1 MKSLL
6 WIGVI
11 VCVLGIGSFFVS
23 FPQRE
28 RHSMS
33 AGGMSVGVET
43 THSKSLPP
51 AASLVMVVGG
61 LSMAAAGGL
70 LRKGKS

>member
-1 MKSLL
+1 MKALL

-11 VCVLGIGSFFVS
+11 VFVLGIASFFVP

-28 RHSMS
+28 KHSVK
-33 AGGMSVGVET
+33 AGGMSIGVET
-43 THSKSLPP
+43 TDSKTLPV
-51 AASLVMVVGG
+51 AASVVMVVGG

-70 LRKGKS
+70 LGKNRS

>member
-1 MKSLL
+1 MKPLL

-11 VCVLGIGSFFVS
+11 VFVLGIASFFVP

-43 THSKSLPP
+43 TSSQTLPVT
-51 AASLVMVVGG
+51 ASMVMVVGG
-61 LSMAAAGGL
+61 LLMAAAGGL
-70 LRKGKS
+70 LGKNKS

>member
-1 MKSLL
+1 MKPLL

-11 VCVLGIGSFFVS
+11 VFVLGIVSFFVT

-43 THSKSLPP
+43 TNSRTLPK

-61 LSMAAAGGL
+61 LAMAAAGGL
-70 LRKGKS
+70 LGKNKS

>member
-6 WIGVI
+6 WIGV
-11 VCVLGIGSFFVS
+11 VVFVLGIASFFVP

-28 RHSMS
+28 RHAMN
-33 AGGMSVGVET
+33 AGGISVGVET
-43 THSKSLPP
+43 TDSKTLPV
-51 AASLVMVVGG
+51 AASVVMVVGG

-70 LRKGKS
+70 LGRNKS

>member
-1 MKSLL
+1 MKPLL
-6 WIGVI
+6 WIGLI
-11 VCVLGIGSFFVS
+11 IFVLGIASFFVP

-28 RHSMS
+28 SQTMH

-43 THSKSLPP
+43 THSQRLP
-51 AASLVMVVGG
+51 AAASVVMMVGG

-70 LRKGKS
+70 LRKGRA

>member
-1 MKSLL
+1 MKLLL

-11 VCVLGIGSFFVS
+11 VVVLGIASFFVP

-28 RHSMS
+28 KQTLR

-43 THSKSLPP
+43 THSQTLPT
-51 AASLVMVVGG
+51 AASLAMVVGG
-61 LSMAAAGGL
+61 LIMVAAGGL
-70 LRKGKS
+70 RKGKA

>member
-1 MKSLL
+1 MKLSL

-11 VCVLGIGSFFVS
+11 VFVLGVASFFVP

-28 RHSMS
+28 KQTLS

-43 THSKSLPP
+43 THSQTLPT
-51 AASLVMVVGG
+51 AASLAMVVGG
-61 LSMAAAGGL
+61 LILAAAGGL
-70 LRKGKS
+70 RKGKA

>member
-1 MKSLL
+1 MKPLL

-11 VCVLGIGSFFVS
+11 VFVLGVGSFFVP

-28 RHSMS
+28 RQTMH

-43 THSKSLPP
+43 THSQTLP
-51 AASLVMVVGG
+51 ATASVVMMVGG
-61 LSMAAAGGL
+61 LMMAAAGGL
-70 LRKGKS
+70 FQKR